1 MDRAQDDLY
10 SLLGGAASGMEA
22 PIGDPKIPCVPPPQ
36 QCTALRH
43 PPRRHQMRM
52 PNNLPSPCPDGAA
65 RTCAQGADDGH
76 DDHGRGV

>member
-1 MDRAQDDLY
+1 MDRAQEDLY

-43 PPRRHQMRM
+43 PPWRHQMRM
-52 PNNLPSPCPDGAA
+52 PKIALPLP
-65 RTCAQGADDGH
+65 
-76 DDHGRGV
+76 